1 MTGAKNEH
9 GRLLFGFALQ
19 PRLKP
24 GARVGRKVLIRPTAT
39 VTYPWKVEIGDYAWI
54 GDDAVIYS
62 LGPIQIGAH
71 AVVSQR
77 SYLCAADHDAAQP
90 EFPLRERAV
99 RIEDGA
105 WVATD
110 VFVGPGVTIGENT
123 VVGAGAVEGVCPT
136 RRRFSESLGLLE
148 GVDLGLLGGFWES
161 VEVRGWPR
169 PCRMV
174 LNFLFVAFI
183 VAGRLRDVADEKKY
197 QSITRHEQQGLLG
210 RKSAKQKVVRFN

>member
-1 MTGAKNEH
+1 MSSWKVASLLSSSVRSLGQNFASGFGGA
-9 GRLLFGFALQ
+9 LFCG
-19 PRLKP
+19 
-24 GARVGRKVLIRPTAT
+24 VGR
-39 VTYPWKVEIGDYAWI
+39 
-54 GDDAVIYS
+54 AV
-62 LGPIQIGAH
+62 G
-71 AVVSQR
+71 
-77 SYLCAADHDAAQP
+77 
-90 EFPLRERAV
+90 
-99 RIEDGA
+99 
-105 WVATD
+105 
-110 VFVGPGVTIGENT
+110 VGRV